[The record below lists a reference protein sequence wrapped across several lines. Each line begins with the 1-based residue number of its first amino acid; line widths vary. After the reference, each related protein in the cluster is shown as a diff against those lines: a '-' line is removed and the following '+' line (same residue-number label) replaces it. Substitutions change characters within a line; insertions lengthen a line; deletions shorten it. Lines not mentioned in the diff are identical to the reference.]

1 MNFTKFR
8 IPGIDKEL
16 SEYLN
21 KNTFRNV
28 FFMTSGIFV
37 FIAGVLVYGIILNLR
52 EVSLQKA
59 MLDKGFRMFKNPNLI
74 IDRRSYQLHLY
85 EDTILVK
92 SYRVSFGK
100 NINRKKS
107 RADDNSTPVGEYQI
121 CEIDTL
127 HKYHKF
133 LRINYPNLNDAEEVL
148 RLGLITQK
156 EFDDLKFQFYYGDC
170 PEYNDVLGGNVGIH
184 GIGRLDFIFKNLPF
198 VYNWTDGSVA
208 MSNDNIDEILSV
220 TGRGTKVVIK

>member
-1 MNFTKFR
+1 MNLTKLR
-8 IPGIDKEL
+8 IPGIDKEV

-21 KNTFRNV
+21 KNTLRNV
-28 FFMTSGIFV
+28 FFMTSGIVV
-37 FIAGVLVYGIILNLR
+37 FIIGVIVYGIILNLR

-59 MLDKGFRMFKNPNLI
+59 MLDKGFRMFKNPNLV
-74 IDRRSYQLHLY
+74 IDRKTYQLHLY

-100 NINRKKS
+100 NVSRKKS
-107 RADDNSTPVGEYQI
+107 RANDIATPVGEYKI
-121 CEIDTL
+121 CDVDTL

-133 LRINYPNLNDAEEVL
+133 LKLNYPNLDDATEVL
-148 RLGLITQK
+148 RLGLISQK
-156 EFDDLKFQFYYGDC
+156 EFDELRFQFYYGDC
-170 PEYNDVLGGNVGIH
+170 TDYNKVLGGNIGIQ

-208 MSNDNIDEILSV
+208 MSNENIDEILSV
-220 TGRGTKVVIK
+220 TGKGTKVVIK